1 MNPNTYLL
9 FLLLINVAGAAYKQW
24 VPNTNFENASNWD
37 KNRVPCVGGTIVFE
51 NDKYIPW
58 DGEFILASGSGFAA
72 YTTHS
77 SSDPGCETGS
87 ITTFRDADSYQW
99 LDPTLW
105 HTASSIDD
113 LESGNYLFSV
123 HEESVPC
130 QYDDVIFPTGNSF
143 RVNIQSSNQMT
154 ELKSISL
161 MGQKFTRDADFAR
174 YMQSNTAKQQF
185 HGQGSLKVT
194 NTKCSDQTGCSC
206 GNSGDHEN
214 ICSALL
220 QHSENECPGVVC
232 MYPLRPVGH
241 CCDICGAI
249 VSLQYSPDFEI
260 EKYRNRLIHTFL
272 SLSKYTGVQIAISK
286 VYKPQSILRIVPR
299 ESVPEIQVVII
310 DNKTGSETGASAEQL
325 ASEIMTDVTNHGES
339 FGIVRGKMQVAT
351 GINSSQ
357 SSGRRTVVNITAS
370 VFGVLCLLLVG
381 TTIFL
386 LKARIKRFW
395 KRNSD
400 LEPFGETFDK
410 GFDNPMYDTP
420 GYAPAD
426 VPGLYSEDALR
437 ASTVKRSGI
446 YFINPLFDEDE
457 CTI

>member
-51 NDKYIPW
+51 NDKKLSVLVQSMHSITEMYIPW

-241 CCDICGAI
+241 CCDICG
-249 VSLQYSPDFEI
+249 
-260 EKYRNRLIHTFL
+260 
-272 SLSKYTGVQIAISK
+272 
-286 VYKPQSILRIVPR
+286 
-299 ESVPEIQVVII
+299 
-310 DNKTGSETGASAEQL
+310 
-325 ASEIMTDVTNHGES
+325 ES